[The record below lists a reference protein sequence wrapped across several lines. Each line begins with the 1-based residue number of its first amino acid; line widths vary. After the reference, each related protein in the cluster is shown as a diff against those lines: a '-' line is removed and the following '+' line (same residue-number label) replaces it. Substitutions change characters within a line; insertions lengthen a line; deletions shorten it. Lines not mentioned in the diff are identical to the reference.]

1 MADIEIERQHNMDL
15 ATARTKAKQWLD
27 YAREEYG
34 LDVDYV
40 EGTTQDTASISRSGV
55 DANAVLDGQKIRFE
69 AELGFAARL
78 LKGKIKQELENG
90 LDEFFV

>member
-15 ATARTKAKQWLD
+15 ATARHQAKQWLKQAWD
-27 YAREEYG
+27 EYG

-40 EGTTQDTASISRSGV
+40 EGDSQDTASISRSGI
-55 DANAVLDGQKIRFE
+55 AGHAVLDEQKIRFK
-69 AELGFAARL
+69 AELGFAAKL